1 MKNFPTLLLV
11 LILVVGAVLGRSF
24 FPKTVEIG
32 RNIPTIVTK
41 HDTVHTTWTKHDTVK
56 VEHFTTDTF
65 NLIVRQTIYDT
76 VVINVSDNKPDVWPL
91 LSYRTIN
98 RDSAYVRTF
107 DLRTGYGAAST
118 IYTPG
123 PLNTLVT
130 GSFPTP
136 NMTFGTYP
144 SNHTSG
150 LTKILYTGLGFG
162 LCSATNWANRQLGN
176 K

>member
-1 MKNFPTLLLV
+1 MG
-11 LILVVGAVLGRSF
+11 ILLGRNL
-24 FPKTVEIG
+24 FPKTVKVG

-41 HDTVHTTWTKHDTVK
+41 YDTVHTVWHDTVK
-56 VEHFTTDTF
+56 VNHYTTDTF

-76 VVINVSDNKPDVWPL
+76 VVINVTDNRPRLWPL

-98 RDSAYVRTF
+98 RDSAFVRTF
-107 DLRTGYGAAST
+107 DLSTGYGAASV

-123 PLNTLVT
+123 PLNTLVAD
-130 GSFPTP
+130 SFPTP

-144 SNHTSG
+144 EFHTST
-150 LTKILYTGLGFG
+150 LTKLFYGASGFA
-162 LCSATNWANRQLGN
+162 LCSLTNWANRQLGN